1 MWVSC
6 CVVLWCLVWSVCC
19 DSGVACLAWPA
30 SWNLELGFCNCG
42 TQEDDR
48 ERERELAFTSAA
60 TNGYT
65 STLAV
70 ERKTDTREK
79 THFPSSSVV
88 GVVGGGFVWAVSMA
102 PALHCREPKCTLRH
116 GHFLLGGG
124 CEKKEEEA
132 VVLSVE
138 LAADDQRLV
147 ELLDLCLS

>member
-1 MWVSC
+1 M
-6 CVVLWCLVWSVCC
+6 LVE
-19 DSGVACLAWPA
+19 G
-30 SWNLELGFCNCG
+30 G
-42 TQEDDR
+42 T
-48 ERERELAFTSAA
+48 LLKAFVWFFFA
-60 TNGYT
+60 
-65 STLAV
+65 
-70 ERKTDTREK
+70 
-79 THFPSSSVV
+79 V

-116 GHFLLGGG
+116 GHFRLGGG

>member
-6 CVVLWCLVWSVCC
+6 CVVLWCLVWFVCC

-30 SWNLELGFCNCG
+30 RWNLELGVL
-42 TQEDDR
+42 QLWHPR
-48 ERERELAFTSAA
+48 RRQRERELAFTSAA

-65 STLAV
+65 M
-70 ERKTDTREK
+70 
-79 THFPSSSVV
+79 

-147 ELLDLCLS
+147 ELRDLCLS

>member
-1 MWVSC
+1 MSL
-6 CVVLWCLVWSVCC
+6 VLCTRR
-19 DSGVACLAWPA
+19 
-30 SWNLELGFCNCG
+30 CG
-42 TQEDDR
+42 GGGGG
-48 ERERELAFTSAA
+48 APGCA
-60 TNGYT
+60 T
-65 STLAV
+65 
-70 ERKTDTREK
+70 R
-79 THFPSSSVV
+79 SSSVCRSSSFCWWKERTLLKAFVWFFFAV

-116 GHFLLGGG
+116 GHFRLGGG

>member
-1 MWVSC
+1 M
-6 CVVLWCLVWSVCC
+6 
-19 DSGVACLAWPA
+19 
-30 SWNLELGFCNCG
+30 
-42 TQEDDR
+42 
-48 ERERELAFTSAA
+48 
-60 TNGYT
+60 
-65 STLAV
+65 
-70 ERKTDTREK
+70 
-79 THFPSSSVV
+79 

-147 ELLDLCLS
+147 ELLYLCLS